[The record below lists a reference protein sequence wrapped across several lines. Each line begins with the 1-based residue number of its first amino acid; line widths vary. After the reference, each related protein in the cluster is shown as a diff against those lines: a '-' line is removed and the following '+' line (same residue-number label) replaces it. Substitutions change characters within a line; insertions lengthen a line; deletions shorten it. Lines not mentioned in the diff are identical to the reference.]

1 MNRLLKKIGQ
11 EDNKQVLEK
20 NMLFATLDTSVRN
33 IELPDKKT
41 FLLTDTVG
49 FVSKLP
55 HHLVKAFRSTLEE
68 AREADLLLHVVD
80 VSNEQYRFMMDVTNK
95 TLSEVDVE
103 GIPTIYVYNKSDIA
117 NVKYPLISGDNIW
130 ISAQED
136 SGLDELIEMIKQHI
150 FSNYVE
156 CEMFIPFERGDIVSY
171 LNTYAQVKETEY
183 EENGTR
189 LVVELKESDMKKY
202 ESFVIK

>member
-1 MNRLLKKIGQ
+1 
-11 EDNKQVLEK
+11 
-20 NMLFATLDTSVRN
+20 MLFATLDTSVRN

-80 VSNEQYRFMMDVTNK
+80 VSNEEHPFMIDVTNK

-103 GIPTIYVYNKSDIA
+103 EVPTIYVYNKSDLA
-117 NVKYPLISGDNIW
+117 NVKYPMVSGDNIW
-130 ISAQED
+130 VSAQEGA
-136 SGLDELIEMIKQHI
+136 GLDELVELIRQHV
-150 FSNYVE
+150 FSDYVE
-156 CEMFIPFERGDIVSY
+156 CEMLIPFDRGDVVSY
-171 LNTYAQVKETEY
+171 LNANAQVKDTEY
-183 EENGTR
+183 EELGTK
-189 LVVELKESDMKKY
+189 LFVELKHADLKKY
-202 ESFVIK
+202 EQYVIK